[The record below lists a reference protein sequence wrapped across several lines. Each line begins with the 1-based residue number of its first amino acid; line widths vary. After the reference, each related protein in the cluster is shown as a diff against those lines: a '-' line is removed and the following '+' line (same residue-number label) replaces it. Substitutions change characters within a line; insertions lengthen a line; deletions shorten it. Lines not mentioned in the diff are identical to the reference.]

1 MGAWGRSGVVMGF
14 VMGFDMGFD
23 MGFVMGFVMAL
34 TWGHDRGSCH
44 VLDKRS

>member
-1 MGAWGRSGVVMGF
+1 MGAWGRSGV
-14 VMGFDMGFD
+14 DMGFD
-23 MGFVMGFVMAL
+23 MGFVMGFDMGFVMGFDMAL